1 MGMQPV
7 HTDAPRTIVRIHA
20 DLRSR
25 REGGLSTQWLPVLV
39 DTNSLVIRD
48 KVESRIFDVSLD
60 VTLAQET
67 RC

>member
-1 MGMQPV
+1 MLEGLMMSDNVYMRYGDSTSIVGGM
-7 HTDAPRTIVRIHA
+7 TDR
-20 DLRSR
+20 DK
-25 REGGLSTQWLPVLV
+25 WLPVLV

-48 KVESRIFDVSLD
+48 KGESRIFDVSLD